1 MKSKR
6 TRRDFLATNT
16 SLATTA
22 LISTVVPHVHAGES
36 SLLKIGL
43 IGCGGR
49 GSGAVLDALTVD
61 PQTKLIAACDIFPDR
76 AKASLE
82 GLKTKFGDRIAVTPE
97 TLFIGFD
104 AYKKVLATDIDV
116 VILATP
122 QHFRPITL
130 RDAVAAGKHVFA
142 EKPVA
147 IDGAGIKMILAA
159 EETARQKKLNLVSGL
174 VNRYNTANSEIIK
187 RIHDGAIGDIICARS
202 HRMGGP
208 LWKRPRVEGDT
219 EMMYQMRNWVNFNWI
234 ASEFINDVTIHQID
248 MALWAMGDIHPV
260 AAIGTGGRLA
270 RRGID
275 TGDMY
280 DSMSNT
286 FEFEDGRF
294 IQAYSRQVS
303 GTWPDVA
310 AYIYGSKGMAT
321 IKASWL
327 KGSGLSGANPF
338 TPEKA
343 KYVGRQYEHKVLLD
357 AIRSGGKTY
366 VNNGSYMANST
377 MTCILGKLAA
387 YTGKRVTWE
396 EALAYEEA
404 KPSSYAWDAV
414 PPTIPNEQ
422 GLYKIAIPHEGWT
435 YLN

>member
-1 MKSKR
+1 MKNKS
-6 TRRDFLATNT
+6 TRRDFLAAGAV
-16 SLATTA
+16 LATAAAVSSVSPRVHTA
-22 LISTVVPHVHAGES
+22 ES

-49 GSGAVLDALTVD
+49 GSGAVLDALSVD
-61 PQTKLIAACDIFPDR
+61 PQTKLTAACDIFPER
-76 AKASLE
+76 ANASLE

-97 TLFIGFD
+97 TLFFGFD
-104 AYKKVLATDIDV
+104 AYKKVLATDVDV

-122 QHFRPITL
+122 QHFRPVTL
-130 RDAVAAGKHVFA
+130 RDAIAAGKHVFA

-147 IDGAGIKMILAA
+147 IDGAGIKMVMAAA
-159 EETARQKKLNLVSGL
+159 EEARKKKLNLVSGL
-174 VNRYNTANSEIIK
+174 VNRYDTQNIDIIK
-187 RIHDGAIGDIICARS
+187 KVHDGAIGDVICARS
-202 HRMGGP
+202 HRMGGQ
-208 LWKRPRVEGDT
+208 LWKRPRVEGDS
-219 EMMYQMRNWVNFNWI
+219 EMRYQMRNWVNFNWI

-248 MALWAMGDIHPV
+248 LALWAMGDPTPV
-260 AAIGTGGRLA
+260 AAIGCGGRLA

-294 IQAYSRQVS
+294 IQAYSRQVP
-303 GTWPDVA
+303 GAWPDAA
-310 AYIYGSKGMAT
+310 AYVYGSKGQAT
-321 IKASWL
+321 LKASWL
-327 KGSGLSGANPF
+327 KGSGITGANPF

-343 KYVGRQYEHKVLLD
+343 KMTGREYEHKVLLD
-357 AIRSGGKTY
+357 AIRSGGQTY

-404 KPSSYAWDAV
+404 KPASYAWDAV
-414 PPTIPNEQ
+414 PPTLPNEQ

-435 YLN
+435 WLN